1 MDLRPWLN
9 ERSGATIA
17 TTSSLEVS
25 MTATQHQ
32 MEVVTTGPVS
42 TRFGYV
48 VAIVVNT
55 AMLVIVNNILDWG
68 WAPFL
73 TNDFAQILWLL
84 DLSFLGAIVVN
95 AIYLGY
101 DPPWFK
107 SVSQIAL
114 GVISMAVAIRTFQVF
129 PFDFSGY
136 QFNWEPLARFVIVLT
151 MVGVGISIV
160 VETAKLVRSAAT
172 HPK

>member
-1 MDLRPWLN
+1 M
-9 ERSGATIA
+9 I
-17 TTSSLEVS
+17 
-25 MTATQHQ
+25 ATQH
-32 MEVVTTGPVS
+32 PVDAVR
-42 TRFGYV
+42 TRPVATRLGYT
-48 VAIVVNT
+48 VAILVNA

-68 WAPFL
+68 WPPFL
-73 TNDFAQILWLL
+73 TDDFGQILWLL

-107 SVSQIAL
+107 SASQIGL
-114 GVISMAVAIRTFQVF
+114 GIISMAVAIRTFQIF

-151 MVGVGISIV
+151 MVGVGISII
-160 VETAKLVRSAAT
+160 VEAAKLTRTAAT
-172 HPK
+172 HPI